1 MKKKQKRFYS
11 NDKRGQKWTE
21 PEVGRPIDF
30 ADKYI
35 EPRTQAGQA
44 ELDRE
49 RRKKGPAFQ
58 KTTPGQVVRRVLLVL
73 LGLALLYGGYILM
86 DAWMD
91 LHAMPTTQAD
101 TVGANAIS
109 TVSLEAKAAKV
120 DSLSLDGAVM
130 LDAMMDDLSSDGYTA
145 ACFDI
150 KRADGTVGYASTLGT
165 VAAAGAISS
174 PAGDLRASCQALG
187 KNDLLVLGRI
197 ACYKDNVQTSANSDW
212 AVKNGKTAYT
222 DQAGNRYLNPDN
234 SQVYSYIRSLV
245 EECARAGVTVFVLE
259 DTQVPE
265 AAGTFTHNG
274 FADLSKR
281 LTADLGQDVKF
292 LQPVA
297 VNITSTATADL
308 KKEVAEKCA
317 QSPGENQIYTIT
329 CPDKSRRAVK
339 QLLDD
344 RGCTCYLIS
353 E

>member
-58 KTTPGQVVRRVLLVL
+58 KATPGQVVRRVLLVL
-73 LGLALLYGGYILM
+73 LGLVLLYAGYILM
-86 DAWMD
+86 
-91 LHAMPTTQAD
+91 
-101 TVGANAIS
+101 
-109 TVSLEAKAAKV
+109 
-120 DSLSLDGAVM
+120 
-130 LDAMMDDLSSDGYTA
+130 DAMMDDLSSGGYTA

-165 VAAAGAISS
+165 VAAAGAVSS
-174 PAGDLRASCQALG
+174 PAGDLRSSCQKLG
-187 KNDLLVLGRI
+187 KNDLLVLGHI
-197 ACYKDNVQTSANSDW
+197 VCYPDNVQTAANPAW
-212 AVKNGKTAYT
+212 AVKSGKTAYT
-222 DQAGNRYLNPDN
+222 DPAGNRYLNPD
-234 SQVYSYIRSLV
+234 STEVYNYIRSLV
-245 EECARAGVTVFVLE
+245 EESVRAGVTVFVLE
-259 DTQVPE
+259 GTELPQ
-265 AAGTFTHNG
+265 AAGTFNHNG

-308 KKEVAEKCA
+308 KKEVADKCT
-317 QSPGENQIYTIT
+317 QNPNENQIYAIT
-329 CPDKSRRAVK
+329 CPEKSRRAVK

-344 RGCTCYLIS
+344 RGCTCYLIT

>member
-49 RRKKGPAFQ
+49 RRKKGAAFQ

-73 LGLALLYGGYILM
+73 LGLALLYAGYILM

-91 LHAMPTTQAD
+91 LHAMPAAQTD
-101 TVGANAIS
+101 TVDGNTIS
-109 TVSLEAKAAKV
+109 
-120 DSLSLDGAVM
+120 
-130 LDAMMDDLSSDGYTA
+130 
-145 ACFDI
+145 
-150 KRADGTVGYASTLGT
+150 T
-165 VAAAGAISS
+165 VAAAGAVSS
-174 PAGDLRASCQALG
+174 PAGDLRSSCQKLG
-187 KNDLLVLGRI
+187 KNDLLVLGHI
-197 ACYKDNVQTSANSDW
+197 VCYPDNVQTAANPAW
-212 AVKNGKTAYT
+212 AVKSGKTAYT
-222 DQAGNRYLNPDN
+222 DPAGNRYLNPD
-234 SQVYSYIRSLV
+234 STEVYNYIRSLV
-245 EECARAGVTVFVLE
+245 EESVRAGVTVFVLE
-259 DTQVPE
+259 GTELPQ
-265 AAGTFTHNG
+265 AAGTFNHNG

-308 KKEVAEKCA
+308 KKEVADKCA
-317 QSPGENQIYTIT
+317 QNPNENQIYAIT
-329 CPDKSRRAVK
+329 CPEKSRRAVK

-344 RGCTCYLIS
+344 RGCTCYLIT

>member
-1 MKKKQKRFYS
+1 M
-11 NDKRGQKWTE
+11 
-21 PEVGRPIDF
+21 GRPIDF

-73 LGLALLYGGYILM
+73 LGLVLLYAGYILM

-91 LHAMPTTQAD
+91 LHAMPAAQTD
-101 TVGANAIS
+101 T
-109 TVSLEAKAAKV
+109 V

-130 LDAMMDDLSSDGYTA
+130 LDAMMDDLSSGGYTA

-165 VAAAGAISS
+165 VAAAGAVSS
-174 PAGDLRASCQALG
+174 PAGDLRSSCQKLG
-187 KNDLLVLGRI
+187 KNDLLVLGHI
-197 ACYKDNVQTSANSDW
+197 VCYPDNVQTAANPAW
-212 AVKNGKTAYT
+212 AVKSGKTAYT
-222 DQAGNRYLNPDN
+222 DPAGNRYLNPD
-234 SQVYSYIRSLV
+234 STEVYNYIRSLV
-245 EECARAGVTVFVLE
+245 EESVRAGVTVFVLE
-259 DTQVPE
+259 GTELPQ
-265 AAGTFTHNG
+265 AAGTFNHNG

-297 VNITSTATADL
+297 VNITSTTTADL
-308 KKEVAEKCA
+308 KKEVADKCT
-317 QSPGENQIYTIT
+317 QNPNENQIYAIT
-329 CPDKSRRAVK
+329 CPEKSRRAVK

-344 RGCTCYLIS
+344 RGCTCYLIT

>member
-58 KTTPGQVVRRVLLVL
+58 KATPGQVVRRVLLVL
-73 LGLALLYGGYILM
+73 LGLVLLYAGYILM

-91 LHAMPTTQAD
+91 LHAMPAAQTD
-101 TVGANAIS
+101 TVDGNTIS
-109 TVSLEAKAAKV
+109 TVALEAKAAKV

-130 LDAMMDDLSSDGYTA
+130 LDAMMDDLSSGGYTA

-150 KRADGTVGYASTLGT
+150 KRADGT
-165 VAAAGAISS
+165 
-174 PAGDLRASCQALG
+174 LG
-187 KNDLLVLGRI
+187 KNDLLVLGHI
-197 ACYKDNVQTSANSDW
+197 VCYPDNVQTAANPAW
-212 AVKNGKTAYT
+212 AVKSGKTAYT
-222 DQAGNRYLNPDN
+222 DPAGNRYLNPD
-234 SQVYSYIRSLV
+234 STEVYNYIRSLV
-245 EECARAGVTVFVLE
+245 EESVRAGVTVFVLE
-259 DTQVPE
+259 GTELPQ
-265 AAGTFTHNG
+265 AAGTFNHNG

-308 KKEVAEKCA
+308 KKEVADKCT
-317 QSPGENQIYTIT
+317 QNPNENQIYAIT
-329 CPDKSRRAVK
+329 CPEKSRRAVK

-344 RGCTCYLIS
+344 RGCTCYLIT